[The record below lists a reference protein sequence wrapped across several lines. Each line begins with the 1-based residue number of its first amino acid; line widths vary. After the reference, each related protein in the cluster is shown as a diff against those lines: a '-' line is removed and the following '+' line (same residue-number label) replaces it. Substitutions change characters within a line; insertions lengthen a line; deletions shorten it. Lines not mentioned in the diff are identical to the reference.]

1 MGKSIGIDLGTTN
14 SVMGIMHTEPEIIL
28 NRDNKNLTPSVV
40 AYRRLKK
47 AGDTILVGKLANDYA
62 KMAGKDYLFSIKRL
76 IGRGF
81 DDPEVQKM
89 VKAVS
94 YDIQESPDGKEDVVR
109 VCMADTL
116 YTPREI
122 SSMILK
128 KLRQDAEMRLGD
140 KVDSAVITVPAYFTE
155 RQKHATLEAGRMAG
169 LKVKKIIDEPT
180 AAAIAFGMD
189 QGDDEDRMVLVFDL
203 GGGTF
208 DVSILLMAA
217 GTVAQMDNEGDMWL
231 GGDDFDRLIMNQVVN
246 HVQEEYSLEGLSE
259 NKEFMHELKK
269 KACEAK
275 EGLSSQESA
284 EIIIT
289 DVLKDDTGLPLPVEY
304 EISRKEFERLIQP
317 HVDKAMSLV
326 KKALTEASLEKD
338 DIDAVLLVGGSST
351 IPKFQQAIE
360 AYFGKEKVLHNIDP
374 MMSVAQGA
382 SILAKILDEVLCPEC
397 GHRNSLD
404 ANTCEKCGTNLSLI
418 EGDITNEGVIQRTP
432 KPYGIEIKGDHFSEI
447 IPKNSEYPTLEPYI
461 KVFHTLVPDQRIIK
475 IPVLEGSSA
484 KASENE
490 FMGNI
495 WFSDLP
501 PGLPE
506 GTDIEI
512 SMGLDND
519 MVFTIG
525 CHISGIDWA
534 RESTLQHDG
543 WQNAAL
549 DEAMETH
556 LEIQRE
562 GLIGPKTEEM
572 QGCVQRIEQAVQDG
586 DQTEANK
593 HVKQLKDI
601 KEEQKK
607 KGTKQADWHIPLQ
620 NVIGL
625 AESQLKRVRP
635 VLPADNKHLQALD
648 EWIKEAKKALDNDD
662 EAKGKDLME
671 EWWPKLISVPL
682 VGDLSLAILVLN
694 TPSID
699 PAVITRLEQAKQ
711 ELLNN
716 IDRHDIAGLEAAFKD
731 FKNVLQ
737 EALKQMP
744 KDGAGTTPSIEIL
757 LGDSKSGE
765 QLFS

>member
-14 SVMGIMHTEPEIIL
+14 SVMGMVHTEPEIIL
-28 NRDNKNLTPSVV
+28 NRENKNLTPSVV
-40 AYRRLKK
+40 AYRHLKK

-76 IGRGF
+76 MGRGF

-89 VKAVS
+89 VKTVS
-94 YDIQESPDGKEDVVR
+94 YDIQESPAGKEDVVR
-109 VCMADTL
+109 VRMADKL

-122 SSMILK
+122 SAMILK
-128 KLRQDAEMRLGD
+128 KLREDAEMRLGD

-169 LKVKKIIDEPT
+169 LKVKQVIAEPT
-180 AAAIAFGMD
+180 AAAIAYGMD
-189 QGDDEDRMVLVFDL
+189 QDDDEDRMVLVFDL

-231 GGDDFDRLIMNQVVN
+231 GGDDFDRLIMNQVLN
-246 HVQEEYSLEGLSE
+246 HVQEEYSLKGLNE

-275 EGLSSQESA
+275 EALSFQESV

-289 DVLKDDTGLPLPVEY
+289 DVLKDDAGLPLPVEY

-317 HVDKAMSLV
+317 HVNKTMDLV
-326 KKALTEASLEKD
+326 KKALAEASLEKD

-360 AYFGKEKVLHNIDP
+360 TYFGKGKVLHNIDP

-404 ANTCEKCGTNLSLI
+404 ANKCEKCGANLTLV
-418 EGDITNEGVIQRTP
+418 EDDIMDKGVIQRTA
-432 KPYGIEIKGDHFSEI
+432 KPYGIETKGDFFSEI
-447 IPKNSEYPTLEPYI
+447 IPKNSVYPTSEPYI
-461 KVFHTLVPDQRIIK
+461 KLFQTLVPDQRIIK
-475 IPVLEGSSA
+475 IPVLEGSSP

-512 SMGLDND
+512 SMGLDKD

-525 CHISGIDWA
+525 CRISGIDWV

-562 GLIGPKTEEM
+562 GITGPKTEEM
-572 QGCVQRIEQAVQDG
+572 RVCVQQIERAVQDG

-593 HVKQLKDI
+593 HIQQLKNI
-601 KEEQKK
+601 KEEQTKK
-607 KGTKQADWHIPLQ
+607 FKDGDEPAGWRISIQ
-620 NVIGL
+620 NIIGL
-625 AESQLKRVRP
+625 AESLLERVRP
-635 VLPADNKHLQALD
+635 VLQPNDEHLKAFD
-648 EWIKEAKKALDNDD
+648 EWIKEAKAALDNDD
-662 EAKGKDLME
+662 EAKGKDLLK
-671 EWWPKLISVPL
+671 EWWPKLTRVPL
-682 VGDLSLAILVLN
+682 FGDLTMAIIISN
-694 TPSID
+694 TPSVD

-716 IDRHDIAGLEAAFKD
+716 IDRRDIAGINAVLKD
-731 FKNVLQ
+731 FQGIIQ

-744 KDGAGTTPSIEIL
+744 EGGAETTHSLEVFIKEK
-757 LGDSKSGE
+757 KSE
-765 QLFS
+765 V